1 MPRITPYPV
10 PLRRGGHFGRPRA
23 IQKQATTK
31 DTLQAL
37 RASSPQGELNVY
49 RAAASFEVPRSQIRV
64 PWFGMTGHGT
74 MTTTVCRIPSSRR
87 SCSAS
92 DSEAE
97 TTAAAQAPSKF
108 SLGSYPVSFPKRNG
122 VRGSRSRPGK
132 THPGGK
138 VPFRRANEKPPFT
151 HGSTQGTFLH
161 ENVQRDLNFL

>member
-1 MPRITPYPV
+1 MQFARTLLGSSPFRGASETEAPRTASRPV
-10 PLRRGGHFGRPRA
+10 PRRRGGRFGRPRA
-23 IQKQATTK
+23 IQKQATAK

-49 RAAASFEVPRSQIRV
+49 RAAASVEVPRSQIRV
-64 PWFGMTGHGT
+64 PWPGMNGHGT
-74 MTTTVCRIPSSRR
+74 ITTTVHKAPSVRR

-122 VRGSRSRPGK
+122 VSWWS
-132 THPGGK
+132 TL
-138 VPFRRANEKPPFT
+138 PPPA
-151 HGSTQGTFLH
+151 GAPPLKG
-161 ENVQRDLNFL
+161 R